1 MEFPP
6 WKTAWRFLHKFKI
19 ELHVIQKFHIWE
31 YIWKNTETLIQED
44 TCPAIFR
51 TALFTIAEIWKQPKC
66 PSTNKWIN
74 KMWYIHTVE
83 YYSATK
89 KNETLPFAATRMDL
103 ENVMISKES
112 QRKTN
117 TAQYHLYVNLR
128 NTTT

>member
-1 MEFPP
+1 
-6 WKTAWRFLHKFKI
+6 
-19 ELHVIQKFHIWE
+19 
-31 YIWKNTETLIQED
+31 
-44 TCPAIFR
+44 
-51 TALFTIAEIWKQPKC
+51 
-66 PSTNKWIN
+66 
-74 KMWYIHTVE
+74 MWYIHTVE

-89 KNETLPFAATRMDL
+89 KDETLPFAATRMDL

>member
-1 MEFPP
+1 M
-6 WKTAWRFLHKFKI
+6 
-19 ELHVIQKFHIWE
+19 IQKFHIWE

-44 TCPAIFR
+44 TCPAIFT

-89 KNETLPFAATRMDL
+89 KNETLPFAAMRMDL